1 MRPIV
6 FYVAV
11 YLLFSGVIVHAQN
24 LDQKKTELKKIYE
37 AGGISKIE
45 FEKSKEFL
53 LKSDEIIKEKEKK
66 QSFTLGSK
74 PKKDQ
79 INLFKKK
86 TKMKRRSL

>member
-1 MRPIV
+1 MRSIV

-11 YLLFSGVIVHAQN
+11 YLLFSGVIVHAQS

-53 LKSDEIIKEKEKK
+53 LKSDEIIKEKVGGAHRYANYQFQTVKEKIL
-66 QSFTLGSK
+66 SNIILY
-74 PKKDQ
+74 
-79 INLFKKK
+79 
-86 TKMKRRSL
+86 